1 MKAQYEVGKIM
12 IYLLLVIIAALI
24 IAAVSFNLFQ
34 KGQKTTTEIPV
45 FPLTLAIPFM
55 QTIQRKKKGTVDPLV
70 YLIVAIVLTVIFL
83 VVGFTAIKFL
93 GVIK

>member
-1 MKAQYEVGKIM
+1 MKAQYEVGKIL

-24 IAAVSFNLFQ
+24 IAAVGFNLFQ
-34 KGQKTTTEIPV
+34 KGQKTTTEVPA
-45 FPLTLAIPFM
+45 FPLTMAIPFV
-55 QTIQRKKKGTVDPLV
+55 QAFRKRKKGVVDPLV

-93 GVIK
+93 GVLK

>member
-34 KGQKTTTEIPV
+34 KGQKTTMEVPA
-45 FPLTLAIPFM
+45 FPLTMAIPFM
-55 QTIQRKKKGTVDPLV
+55 QAIPRKKKGTVDPLV
-70 YLIVAIVLTVIFL
+70 YLIVAIVMTVILIF
-83 VVGFTAIKFL
+83 VGFTAIKFFGL
-93 GVIK
+93 I